1 MFLVSGAAVH
11 LAGFSHGLPFVSV
24 GARSVGQ
31 RTCGRGD
38 WLASVLELPA
48 CARLDLFFFIERV
61 TTVDMDQ
68 HVPVWFGSGVCG
80 GACRGQS
87 RVHRPSGSGSPVGNS
102 TILQSLVGMSGT
114 VVCYCWSRTI
124 VEPCETTA
132 NPTGT
137 GRSSTVHVR
146 YKRNKLGLSGN
157 SNTETNRA
165 PRPHVA
171 CPPPTGPAIDER
183 HAWWN
188 RTMD

>member
-1 MFLVSGAAVH
+1 MVAGMQRVAGGHGWSPCWSCRTSRVCSSCSRTCHRGHDRHVPVGFAVVSQGSTSSVPASVFLVSGAAVH

-80 GACRGQS
+80 GACRGHIGR
-87 RVHRPSGSGSPVGNS
+87 RVRGPR
-102 TILQSLVGMSGT
+102 SGT
-114 VVCYCWSRTI
+114 
-124 VEPCETTA
+124 
-132 NPTGT
+132 
-137 GRSSTVHVR
+137 
-146 YKRNKLGLSGN
+146 
-157 SNTETNRA
+157 A
-165 PRPHVA
+165 PF
-171 CPPPTGPAIDER
+171 CNL
-183 HAWWN
+183 WWG
-188 RTMD
+188 